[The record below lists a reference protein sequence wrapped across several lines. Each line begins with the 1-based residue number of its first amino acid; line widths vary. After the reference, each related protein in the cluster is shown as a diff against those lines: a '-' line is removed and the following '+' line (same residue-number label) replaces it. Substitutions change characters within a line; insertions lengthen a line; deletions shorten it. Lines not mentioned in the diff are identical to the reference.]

1 MFDAAGASR
10 ARFDDAAAEPTPA
23 AELNLSA
30 SLVKAK
36 ASK

>member
-10 ARFDDAAAEPTPA
+10 ARFDVAAAEPTPA
-23 AELNLSA
+23 GALNLRA
-30 SLVKAK
+30 SLVKEK